1 MKALNSKKN
10 EKIKEYISK
19 FESELDKHVR
29 KEKEKMLRS
38 LTSLYHCLKEKGTVS
53 TKVGSILFH
62 LKLRIEGFTREDES
76 IRNLE
81 HFLLKI
87 IDALGGV
94 ASLREIIVEIN
105 KKGWKIRTND
115 LLTII
120 YNLAKRGILLVTR
133 GIVVKGNITETRL
146 ANKIIR
152 ELHISPITVEQLAQK
167 LKRDV
172 NVIHVIVNSLKRM
185 GIVTIGENGKIL
197 LIR

>member
-1 MKALNSKKN
+1 VKALNSKKN